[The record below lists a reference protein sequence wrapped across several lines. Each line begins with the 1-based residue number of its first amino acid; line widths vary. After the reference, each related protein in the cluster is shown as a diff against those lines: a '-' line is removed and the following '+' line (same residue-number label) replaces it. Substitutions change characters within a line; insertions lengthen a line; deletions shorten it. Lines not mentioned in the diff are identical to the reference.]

1 MATNKQT
8 PLDWDTMSTALGKKG
23 IGKVELNEVNPHL
36 RGGRVENH
44 LGPPP
49 VHPTEIRTSI
59 SPSSAVG
66 LNTTSALANYAT
78 EPVAN
83 APGYRSRVPEVD
95 LRRFQIIYETVL
107 ETGSSQPLGR
117 TCTCTP
123 VLDGVTVTST
133 LFHQFVCFTVIGS
146 VLQCVKSGKHGCP
159 VTVALDSL
167 STEAGI
173 IKFNPEAI
181 SATLSMTT
189 YDCPQSNKSEFY
201 EASTLTEEEF
211 QETPI
216 INWDAILWVNRPLI
230 LWIIQVILAVI
241 SLIEALLLAYL
252 GYKVILGSISL
263 IEALLLS
270 YLGYNVILG
279 SISLIEALLLVYL
292 GYKVTIITFYVRV
305 SPGSHL
311 VGTKIPHTVD
321 HARVQKGVEEEYPY
335 TWGPMHKGNIWQ
347 TLLSFHFLLE
357 LVNTIPFVL
366 TLLWPPL
373 RNLFIP
379 VFLNCWLAKQS
390 LENMFNDL
398 HRAMQKSQSALS
410 QQLMILSATL
420 LCLVFTSVCGIQ
432 HFQRAGHRH
441 LNLFQSTYYVV
452 VTFSTVGYGDFVPDI
467 WPSQL
472 YMVIMIG
479 VALIVLPT
487 QFEQLAFTWMERQKL
502 GGSYSSHR
510 AQSEKHVVVC
520 STTLHA
526 DTIMDFLN
534 EFYAH
539 PLLQEKPPPVHPT
552 EIRTSISPSSA
563 VERNTT
569 SALANY
575 ATEAGYY
582 KVKYLTT
589 RGYGCPRMR
598 GLTWSGERGLGCG
611 ADPRGSSEGTGGDDV
626 LCVDPVPHSH
636 SERDLNIGSCSPSL
650 RANQSADRAIW
661 EDFYVVLL
669 SPMELDTTMRMIL
682 QVPIWAQR
690 VIYIQGS
697 CLKDTDLARAR
708 MNEAEACFVL
718 AARNYADKT
727 AADEHTILRSWAV
740 KDFAPSVPQYVQIF
754 RPENKLHVKFA
765 EHVVCEDEFKYA
777 LLANNCTCPGAS
789 TLGPVSHF
797 NLSPSLHIKGPVSPF
812 NLSPSLHIK
821 GPVSPFNLSPSLHIK
836 GPVSPFNLS
845 PSLHI
850 KGPVS
855 PFNLS
860 PSLHIKGPV
869 SPFNLSPSLHIK
881 GPVSPFNLSPS
892 LHIKGPVSPFNL
904 SPSLH
909 IKGPVSPFNLSPSLH
924 IKGPVSPFN
933 LSPSLHIK
941 GPVSPFNLSPS
952 LHIKGPVSPFNLSP
966 SLHIKGPVSP
976 FNLSP
981 SLHIK
986 GPVSP
991 FNLSPSL
998 HIKGPVS
1005 PFNLSP
1011 SLHIKGPVSPFNLSP
1026 SLHIKGPVS
1035 PFNLS
1040 PSLHIK
1046 GPVSPFNLSPSLHI
1060 KGPVSPFNLSPSLH
1074 IKGPV
1079 SPFNLSPSL
1088 HIKGPVS
1095 PFNLSPSLHIKGPVS
1110 PFNLSPS
1117 LHIKGP
1123 VSPFNLSPSLHIK
1136 GPVSPFNLSP
1146 SLHIKGPVSPFNLSP
1161 SLHIKGPVSP
1171 FNLSPSL
1178 HIKGPVSPFNLSPSL
1193 HIKGPVSPFNLS
1205 PSLHIKGPVSPFNLS
1220 PSLHIK
1226 RPVSPFNLS
1235 PSLHIKRPEEWHRL
1249 YGKCSG
1255 NEIYHIVL
1263 GDSRFFG
1270 EYDGKSFTYASFHS
1284 HRKYGVALVG
1294 VRPAELPEF
1303 YEDTILLN
1311 PGPRHIMKKSD
1322 TCYYMS
1328 ISKEENSAF
1337 VLGNSVLPDGVGGGT
1352 GGGGDEKAALG
1363 KEKGGGVGGPQHK
1376 PDGIE
1381 FSVHIPNSICTTTS
1395 LDPSYGD
1402 SRTFL
1407 KESSPSTLA
1416 PDVAITGNHLD
1427 VPKPGDN
1434 PNLLSPE
1441 ILSQRRGSRR
1451 PSILP
1456 VPDMFTSSSLNI
1468 ASEPQDEDNE
1478 SDDEMDDD
1486 VPWRSP
1492 SEKIAYDES
1501 LSSGRCAKSAWHIEY
1516 SRIVKGFPPVSP
1528 YIGVSPTLCY
1538 LLKEKKPLCC
1548 LQLAQMCEHC
1558 SYRNAKEY
1566 NWQNKT
1572 IILAADY
1579 ASNGIYNF
1587 IIPLRAH
1594 FRSKTSLNP
1603 IILLLERRPDVAFLD
1618 SISYFPLVYWMQGSI
1633 DCLDDL
1639 LRAGIT
1645 LAENVV
1651 VVNKEITNSAE
1662 EDTLADCNT
1671 IVAVQTMFKFF
1682 PSIKSITELSQSSN
1696 MRFMQFRA
1704 HDKYALHLSKM
1715 EKVLGLASQIL
1726 SADEG
1731 ATSQGF
1737 ALREKERGS
1746 HISYMFRLPFAA
1758 GSVFSASMLDTLLY
1772 QAFVKDYVITFV
1784 RLLLGIDQ
1792 APGSGFLT
1800 SMKITKDDMWIRT
1813 YGRLYQKLCSTTCE
1827 IPIGIYRTQDTSL
1840 SDSSHVSNSGST
1852 PRPRWTECVRVQ
1864 SLPDEDTDTE
1874 HGGGVTYRPKSQISD
1889 CLSCVH
1895 NHRSTVSSV
1904 VCRVYT
1910 SQGHGRLGPNY
1921 HSGMEIMYSINMADE
1936 ARDNHTQMIERAEI
1950 ANLVRSRMESLN
1962 LPGIDYDDVSE
1973 KRSSLSYVIINPSCD
1988 LKLEEGDIIYL
1999 VRPSPFSAQK
2009 TFERHNSR
2017 RKSNISFCSQQLV
2030 QQMANS
2036 AAGSRRGSGLGL
2048 PGYTSPRP
2056 PPLVNTKAN
2065 SLSLPDS
2072 PTVVGAPPTC
2082 YRGRSNSLRVVDDIL
2097 LRRSNSLRQGLVGGR
2112 RKSSLEDIGVSFA
2125 SSHPSNYTNPIKIAL
2140 NGIIGLEVTPPEEGS
2155 TPSDDSAPEWVY
2167 RPRRVQAGLGA
2178 LSPLKGAT
2186 WPAAQCSKVA
2196 TYGGGNVSAGG
2207 NYIGGSVQT
2216 GGNSPRG
2223 YGGNTLLGGNQ
2234 NSGGDSNGQQQSSSS
2249 SSPSARGEGGP
2260 IADPQH
2266 LQGTL
2271 V

>member
-1 MATNKQT
+1 MR
-8 PLDWDTMSTALGKKG
+8 PIRRDD
-23 IGKVELNEVNPHL
+23 PH
-36 RGGRVENH
+36 
-44 LGPPP
+44 
-49 VHPTEIRTSI
+49 
-59 SPSSAVG
+59 
-66 LNTTSALANYAT
+66 
-78 EPVAN
+78 
-83 APGYRSRVPEVD
+83 
-95 LRRFQIIYETVL
+95 
-107 ETGSSQPLGR
+107 
-117 TCTCTP
+117 
-123 VLDGVTVTST
+123 
-133 LFHQFVCFTVIGS
+133 
-146 VLQCVKSGKHGCP
+146 
-159 VTVALDSL
+159 
-167 STEAGI
+167 
-173 IKFNPEAI
+173 
-181 SATLSMTT
+181 
-189 YDCPQSNKSEFY
+189 
-201 EASTLTEEEF
+201 
-211 QETPI
+211 
-216 INWDAILWVNRPLI
+216 
-230 LWIIQVILAVI
+230 
-241 SLIEALLLAYL
+241 
-252 GYKVILGSISL
+252 
-263 IEALLLS
+263 
-270 YLGYNVILG
+270 
-279 SISLIEALLLVYL
+279 
-292 GYKVTIITFYVRV
+292 
-305 SPGSHL
+305 
-311 VGTKIPHTVD
+311 
-321 HARVQKGVEEEYPY
+321 
-335 TWGPMHKGNIWQ
+335 
-347 TLLSFHFLLE
+347 
-357 LVNTIPFVL
+357 
-366 TLLWPPL
+366 
-373 RNLFIP
+373 
-379 VFLNCWLAKQS
+379 VFS
-390 LENMFNDL
+390 
-398 HRAMQKSQSALS
+398 
-410 QQLMILSATL
+410 
-420 LCLVFTSVCGIQ
+420 
-432 HFQRAGHRH
+432 
-441 LNLFQSTYYVV
+441 
-452 VTFSTVGYGDFVPDI
+452 
-467 WPSQL
+467 
-472 YMVIMIG
+472 
-479 VALIVLPT
+479 
-487 QFEQLAFTWMERQKL
+487 
-502 GGSYSSHR
+502 
-510 AQSEKHVVVC
+510 
-520 STTLHA
+520 
-526 DTIMDFLN
+526 
-534 EFYAH
+534 
-539 PLLQEKPPPVHPT
+539 
-552 EIRTSISPSSA
+552 
-563 VERNTT
+563 
-569 SALANY
+569 
-575 ATEAGYY
+575 
-582 KVKYLTT
+582 
-589 RGYGCPRMR
+589 
-598 GLTWSGERGLGCG
+598 
-611 ADPRGSSEGTGGDDV
+611 GGDDV
-626 LCVDPVPHSH
+626 LCVDPVPHGH
-636 SERDLNIGSCSPSL
+636 SERDLNIGSPSI
-650 RANQSADRAIW
+650 RADQSADRVIW
-661 EDFYVVLL
+661 KDFYVVLL

-789 TLGPVSHF
+789 TLVT
-797 NLSPSLHIKGPVSPF
+797 LLLHTSRGQEGQTSQ
-812 NLSPSLHIK
+812 
-821 GPVSPFNLSPSLHIK
+821 
-836 GPVSPFNLS
+836 
-845 PSLHI
+845 
-850 KGPVS
+850 
-855 PFNLS
+855 
-860 PSLHIKGPV
+860 
-869 SPFNLSPSLHIK
+869 
-881 GPVSPFNLSPS
+881 
-892 LHIKGPVSPFNL
+892 
-904 SPSLH
+904 
-909 IKGPVSPFNLSPSLH
+909 
-924 IKGPVSPFN
+924 
-933 LSPSLHIK
+933 
-941 GPVSPFNLSPS
+941 
-952 LHIKGPVSPFNLSP
+952 
-966 SLHIKGPVSP
+966 
-976 FNLSP
+976 
-981 SLHIK
+981 
-986 GPVSP
+986 
-991 FNLSPSL
+991 
-998 HIKGPVS
+998 
-1005 PFNLSP
+1005 
-1011 SLHIKGPVSPFNLSP
+1011 
-1026 SLHIKGPVS
+1026 
-1035 PFNLS
+1035 
-1040 PSLHIK
+1040 
-1046 GPVSPFNLSPSLHI
+1046 
-1060 KGPVSPFNLSPSLH
+1060 
-1074 IKGPV
+1074 
-1079 SPFNLSPSL
+1079 
-1088 HIKGPVS
+1088 
-1095 PFNLSPSLHIKGPVS
+1095 
-1110 PFNLSPS
+1110 
-1117 LHIKGP
+1117 
-1123 VSPFNLSPSLHIK
+1123 
-1136 GPVSPFNLSP
+1136 
-1146 SLHIKGPVSPFNLSP
+1146 
-1161 SLHIKGPVSP
+1161 
-1171 FNLSPSL
+1171 
-1178 HIKGPVSPFNLSPSL
+1178 
-1193 HIKGPVSPFNLS
+1193 
-1205 PSLHIKGPVSPFNLS
+1205 
-1220 PSLHIK
+1220 
-1226 RPVSPFNLS
+1226 
-1235 PSLHIKRPEEWHRL
+1235 EEWHRL

-1407 KESSPSTLA
+1407 KDSSPSTLA

-1558 SYRNAKEY
+1558 SYRNAKEYNWQNKTIILAADYASNGIYNFIIPLRAHFRSKTSLNPIILLLERRPDVAFLDSISYFPLVYWMQGSIDCYRNAKEY

-1895 NHRSTVSSV
+1895 NHRST
-1904 VCRVYT
+1904 
-1910 SQGHGRLGPNY
+1910 
-1921 HSGMEIMYSINMADE
+1921 YSINMADE

-2140 NGIIGLEVTPPEEGS
+2140 NGSIGLEVTPPEEGS
-2155 TPSDDSAPEWVY
+2155 TPSDDSGTELLTVVGGANTLGGSPNSSGVGVPTTPSPS
-2167 RPRRVQAGLGA
+2167 RAGSFV
-2178 LSPLKGAT
+2178 SPQGGNLAGS
-2186 WPAAQCSKVA
+2186 PMQQGGN
-2196 TYGGGNVSAGG
+2196 YGGGNVSAGG